1 MPIRSPV
8 VAGAFY
14 PSNISELNSCIEKF
28 FSKVK
33 VKQKNVIA
41 AVVPHA
47 GYIYCGKSAASVY
60 KTIKNN
66 FDCVVILGPNH
77 SGFGRIATSSGSWA
91 TPLGLVETDE
101 QFVKEIIK
109 DSLITNDPLAHAQE
123 HSIEVQLP
131 WLQYRFKNFK
141 FVPICINPNYFDIE
155 SCAEIGRK
163 IASTAKKLNKKV
175 LIIASSDFTHYGAGY
190 GYVPFSGSAEQVLKK
205 IKELDMQAAD
215 CICKLAP
222 DKLIELCKTRTVCG
236 YGAIAAALYAAKAL
250 GAESGEI
257 LDYSTSFE
265 LSKDQGAIVGYCGI
279 AIF

>member
-1 MPIRSPV
+1 MHIRSPV
-8 VAGAFY
+8 VAGTFY

-47 GYIYCGKSAASVY
+47 GYMYCGKTAAKVF

-77 SGFGRIATSSGSWA
+77 SGFGSIATSSGIWR
-91 TPLGLVETDE
+91 TPLGSVEIDE
-101 QFVKEIIK
+101 QFVKELTK
-109 DSLITNDPLAHAQE
+109 DSLVLKDPQTHAQE

-141 FVPICINPNYFDIE
+141 FVPICINPIYFDNE
-155 SCAEIGRK
+155 SCEAVGKK

-175 LIIASSDFTHYGAGY
+175 LIIASSDFTHYGIGY
-190 GYVPFSGSAEQVLKK
+190 GYVPFSGSTNQILKE

-215 CICKLAP
+215 RICKLMP
-222 DKLIELCKTRTVCG
+222 DKLNELCKTRTVCG

-250 GAESGEI
+250 GARGGEV

-265 LSKDQGAIVGYCGI
+265 LSKDPGAIVGYCGI